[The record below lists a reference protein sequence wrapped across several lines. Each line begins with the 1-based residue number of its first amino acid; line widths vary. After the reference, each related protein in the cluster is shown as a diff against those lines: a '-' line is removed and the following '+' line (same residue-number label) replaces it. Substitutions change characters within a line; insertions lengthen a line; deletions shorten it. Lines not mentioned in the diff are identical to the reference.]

1 MPTTYS
7 SIINNGSITG
17 NTIDVSGTTGAGS
30 GSSSG
35 SDTGD
40 TGDAGDTTEATA
52 NAGTI
57 IGMEVRTVN
66 EVSYPDRV
74 DPSTASNN
82 GSITL
87 NAQSDSAAIRTSL
100 IGMGGYLDKDFLDGT
115 KLIRR
120 ASSLY
125 LFNGVNG
132 EIELNYTLTGSGT
145 YAPDANTLLKGN
157 GGIIGM
163 RADAKTS
170 AINKGKISL
179 NLSSG
184 RR

>member
-1 MPTTYS
+1 MAAGNHSTATNQNGNINLQFKGFNDTDSIIGMYADTYS

-30 GSSSG
+30 GSSSGSGTG

-82 GSITL
+82 ANITL

-100 IGMGGYLDKDFLDGT
+100 IGMGGYLDK
-115 KLIRR
+115 I
-120 ASSLY
+120 
-125 LFNGVNG
+125 
-132 EIELNYTLTGSGT
+132 
-145 YAPDANTLLKGN
+145 
-157 GGIIGM
+157 
-163 RADAKTS
+163 
-170 AINKGKISL
+170 
-179 NLSSG
+179 SG
-184 RR
+184 RHKAHPPGQQPVSV